1 MMLYY
6 KNPGE
11 HNSSNLRN
19 IALCIM
25 AVCIVVSMAGCAS
38 SSTLKTPKL
47 MLNDH
52 QLAGKIWDV
61 QQQAYI
67 DQDMLVARILDS
79 DYLLLG
85 ERHDNPVHHQ
95 HQSWAIKQL
104 ANNGKQ
110 ASVAFEMIDKEQ
122 GVRLAKQKVTS
133 AEQLINELNVS
144 KTGWDYEHRYKT
156 LFAEVI
162 AAGYSIDSANLNRKQ
177 LMDIVMQGE
186 GKLPEAYQRLLDA
199 TPLSA
204 EQLKDSQTEISQSHC
219 GMLDDK
225 TSSKM
230 VLGQRLRDAIMADS
244 LINSQQPVKVLI
256 AGAGH
261 VRNDRAVP
269 LYLNSNLQDQVKD
282 TSILSIGMIEV
293 DADETDPAAYAE
305 PWGSKSLPFDIVW
318 FTPQVDREDM
328 CKQLKAHFRKKSD

>member
-1 MMLYY
+1 MLCY

-25 AVCIVVSMAGCAS
+25 ALCIVVLMAGCAS
-38 SSTLKTPKL
+38 SLTSKTPKL

-61 QQQAYI
+61 QKQTYI
-67 DQDMLVARILDS
+67 DQDMLVAHILDS
-79 DYLLLG
+79 DYLLIG

-122 GVRLAKQKVTS
+122 GERLTKQKITS
-133 AEQLINELNVS
+133 AEQLINELNIS
-144 KTGWDYEHRYKT
+144 KTGWDYEHRYRT

-162 AAGYSIDSANLNRKQ
+162 AAGYRIDSANLNRKQ

-186 GKLPEAYQRLLDA
+186 DKVPEDYQRMLDA

-225 TSSKM
+225 TSASM
-230 VLGQRLRDAIMADS
+230 VVGQRLRDAVMADS
-244 LINSQQPVKVLI
+244 LLNSPEQPAVLI

-269 LYLNSNLQDQVKD
+269 LYLHTNLQAHAKD
-282 TSILSIGMIEV
+282 ASILSIGMIEV

-305 PWGSKSLPFDIVW
+305 TWGSKSLPFDIVW
-318 FTPQVDREDM
+318 FTPQVKREDM
-328 CKQLKAHFRKKSD
+328 CKQLKAHFKKKSD